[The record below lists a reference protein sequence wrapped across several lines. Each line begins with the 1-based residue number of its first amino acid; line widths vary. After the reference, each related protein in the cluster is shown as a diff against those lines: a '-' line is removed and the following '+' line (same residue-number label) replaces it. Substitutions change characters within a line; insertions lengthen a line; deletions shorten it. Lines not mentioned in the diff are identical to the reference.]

1 MSARFEILDWQDTPM
16 GQLSLRRRHEPV
28 LDVEIYEVQ
37 LNDEHLMSSL
47 FTHSE
52 SELAR
57 LGVAGH
63 DADDLDVV
71 VGGLGLGYTAL
82 AALAEP
88 RVGSVTVVEAL
99 EPVIDWHRR
108 RLLPDSVDLATD
120 PRCRLVHDDFFAL
133 VAEQRSATRYDVV
146 LLDID
151 HTPGPRPPSE
161 PRRLLLAPR
170 AAPTDL
176 APPRRR
182 RLRALVGRPAG
193 AGLPRKAR
201 RGLRHD
207 GQPRGD
213 LSEPAHPRCLLVHRL
228 RRPNLPTDPR
238 GSDRTLGS
246 GRGPGQP
253 RRGTHTEDFA

>member
-47 FTHSE
+47 FTRSE

-63 DADDLDVV
+63 EGDVLDVL

-108 RLLPDSVDLATD
+108 RLLPDSVDLATNA
-120 PRCRLVHDDFFAL
+120 RCLLVHDDFFAL
-133 VAEQRSATRYDVV
+133 VGEQRSATLYDAV

-151 HTPGPRPPSE
+151 HTPDHVLHPRHAEFYSHLGL
-161 PRRLLLAPR
+161 RRLSSLLRDDGVFALWSDDPPEPGFLAILGDVFATTASHVVSFPNPHTR
-170 AAPTDL
+170 GVSSCTVYVARHFRPSAA
-176 APPRRR
+176 
-182 RLRALVGRPAG
+182 
-193 AGLPRKAR
+193 
-201 RGLRHD
+201 
-207 GQPRGD
+207 
-213 LSEPAHPRCLLVHRL
+213 
-228 RRPNLPTDPR
+228 
-238 GSDRTLGS
+238 
-246 GRGPGQP
+246 
-253 RRGTHTEDFA
+253 

>member
-37 LNDEHLMSSL
+37 LNHEHLMSSL

-52 SELAR
+52 SEWPGSVWPATTPTTSTSL
-57 LGVAGH
+57 
-63 DADDLDVV
+63 

-133 VAEQRSATRYDVV
+133 VAEQRSTTRYDVV

-151 HTPGPRPPSE
+151 HTPDHVLHPRHAEFYSPSACADW
-161 PRRLLLAPR
+161 PRSSATTASSPSGR
-170 AAPTDL
+170 TT
-176 APPRRR
+176 RRR
-182 RLRALVGRPAG
+182 RASSRSSPRSSPRRPA
-193 AGLPRKAR
+193 
-201 RGLRHD
+201 
-207 GQPRGD
+207 
-213 LSEPAHPRCLLVHRL
+213 
-228 RRPNLPTDPR
+228 TW
-238 GSDRTLGS
+238 
-246 GRGPGQP
+246 
-253 RRGTHTEDFA
+253 

>member
-16 GQLSLRRRHEPV
+16 GQLSLRRRHERA

-63 DADDLDVV
+63 EADDLDVL
-71 VGGLGLGYTAL
+71 VGGLGLGYTAI

-88 RVGSVTVVEAL
+88 RVASVTVVEAL
-99 EPVIDWHRR
+99 GPVIDWHRR

-151 HTPGPRPPSE
+151 HTPDHVLHPRHAEFYSPLGLRRLSSLLRDDGVFALWSDDPPEPGFLSTLGEVFATMQTHVVSFPNPHTRGVSSCTVYVARHFRPVLPSGQAGPR
-161 PRRLLLAPR
+161 
-170 AAPTDL
+170 
-176 APPRRR
+176 
-182 RLRALVGRPAG
+182 
-193 AGLPRKAR
+193 
-201 RGLRHD
+201 
-207 GQPRGD
+207 
-213 LSEPAHPRCLLVHRL
+213 
-228 RRPNLPTDPR
+228 
-238 GSDRTLGS
+238 S
-246 GRGPGQP
+246 GN
-253 RRGTHTEDFA
+253 ES